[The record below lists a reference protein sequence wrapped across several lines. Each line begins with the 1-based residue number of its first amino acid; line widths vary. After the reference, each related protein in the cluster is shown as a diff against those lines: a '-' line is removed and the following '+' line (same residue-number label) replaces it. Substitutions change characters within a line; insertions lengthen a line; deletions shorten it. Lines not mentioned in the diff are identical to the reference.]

1 MTKTTPLLGAGLV
14 LVALFSTGCGQFQN
28 VAQGRD
34 ACGLNQPDQNVEN
47 PVEGETASVDG
58 YEGKTL
64 EEAEALAKSRGI
76 ILRVTGED
84 GECRGG
90 TDDYSFDRVNVYVED
105 GVVEVVEAF

>member
-1 MTKTTPLLGAGLV
+1 MAMTTPVLGAGLL
-14 LVALFSTGCGQFQN
+14 LVALLSTGCGQLQN
-28 VAQGRD
+28 GAQGRD

-47 PVEGETASVDG
+47 AVEGETASVEG
-58 YEGKTL
+58 YEGKTF
-64 EEAEALAKSRGI
+64 EEAEALAKSRGN